1 MKVWITHSNKSYKIE
16 SVYSN
21 KDAAIRSLMD
31 YYEPLLRSKHW
42 SESQLRKH
50 AEMMVKERELIDE
63 Y

>member
-31 YYEPLLRSKHW
+31 YYEPLVRSKHW
-42 SESQLRKH
+42 SESQLREY
-50 AEMMVKERELIDE
+50 AEELLEEYEVIDE